1 MVLSASL
8 KNVNVSDRPWLVMSL
23 LCLGDLLAIVFSASL
38 TFELFRRVGVDAN
51 LLFDPY
57 RRITPAI
64 FLFPVAYAMYGLYPA
79 YGLGAVEEL
88 RRLSITT
95 FFIYLVLLAS
105 TFFFRGGEAV
115 IRIIFLVL
123 VFVNINLVVLTR
135 AAIRELFARK
145 TWWGASVLILGGGKT
160 AQLLI
165 DRLIKNPSLGLK
177 PLAILDDDSRKHG
190 QKIVGVEVV
199 GGIALANKFVAD
211 GFRWVVVA
219 MPGVHRKRLNEVLL
233 LHTHSFPHV
242 VILPDMFD
250 IASLWVSTRDLAGIL
265 SLEIREQ
272 LLSNYAR
279 IFKRLLDLLIILLV
293 SPVLLPLFL
302 LISILI
308 KMDSSGRVFYSQDR
322 LGKDGKIFPVYK
334 FRSMFANSEERL
346 QTLLDSDINLKN
358 QYNKF
363 HKIENDPRVTRF
375 GRIIRRLSL
384 DELPQLWNI
393 FLGHMS
399 LVGPRAYLPREL
411 PKMQNHVD
419 LILRVTPGLTGI
431 WQVSGRNHLTFD
443 ERLELDSY
451 YARNW
456 SPWFDF
462 YILAR
467 TVWVVLSGKGAV

>member
-1 MVLSASL
+1 MVLSSSL
-8 KNVNVSDRPWLVMSL
+8 KKRSVSDKPLLVMGL

-38 TFELFRRVGVDAN
+38 TFELFRRFGVDAN

-95 FFIYLVLLAS
+95 FFIYLVLFAS
-105 TFFFRGGEAV
+105 TFFFRGGDAV
-115 IRIIFLVL
+115 SRVIFLVL

-145 TWWGASVLILGGGKT
+145 SWWGASVLILGGGET

-165 DRLIKNPSLGLK
+165 DRLVKTPNLGLK

-190 QKIVGVEVV
+190 QKITGVEVI
-199 GGIALANKFVAD
+199 GSIELTHQFVTE

-219 MPGVHRKRLNEVLL
+219 MPGVHHKRLNEVLR

-242 VILPDMFD
+242 VILPDMFG

-272 LLSNYAR
+272 LLSNSAR

-293 SPVLLPLFL
+293 SPILLP
-302 LISILI
+302 ILI
-308 KMDSSGRVFYSQDR
+308 LIALIIKLDSDGQIFYSQER
-322 LGKDGKIFPVYK
+322 MGKDKKTFQVYK
-334 FRSMFANSEERL
+334 FRSMFDNSEERL
-346 QTLLDSDINLKN
+346 QILLNNDINLKN
-358 QYNKF
+358 QYNKY
-363 HKIENDPRVTRF
+363 HKLENDPRVTRF

-393 FLGHMS
+393 FLGQMS

-419 LILRVTPGLTGI
+419 LILKVTPGLTGI
-431 WQVSGRNHLTFD
+431 WQVSGRNLLTFD